1 MSSVTSVTSV
11 SKSFSHRV
19 TAIIPAA
26 GEATRFGSLKQ
37 LHQHNGQSLLERAIN
52 AAADA
57 GADPII
63 VVLGAEAEKIRGL
76 IEHPQLRVVVNEN
89 WNAGLAS
96 SLAAG
101 IDAVNALCDGML
113 VTLADQ
119 PLVDASALGRLL
131 AVFDSEHRIVA
142 SSYGDAIGV
151 PAVFGIEHRESL
163 AGLSGDSGAGLWI
176 RQRMSEVTI
185 VQLDQ
190 AALDVDTIL
199 DAQRLEEAAP

>member
-1 MSSVTSVTSV
+1 MLFPS
-11 SKSFSHRV
+11 V
-19 TAIIPAA
+19 TAIILAA

-63 VVLGAEAEKIRGL
+63 VVLGAKAEKIRGV
-76 IEHPQLRVVVNEN
+76 IEHPQARIVVNEN
-89 WNAGLAS
+89 WKAGLAS

-101 IDAVNALCDGML
+101 INAVDSICDGML

-119 PLVDASALGRLL
+119 PLVDAAALGRLTT
-131 AVFDSEHRIVA
+131 VFDFEHRIVA
-142 SSYGDAIGV
+142 SGYGDAVGV

-163 AGLSGDSGAGLWI
+163 AGLSGDAGAGLWI
-176 RQRMSEVTI
+176 RERMREVTI
-185 VQLDQ
+185 VQLGQ
-190 AALDVDTIL
+190 AALDVDTLL